1 MLEQG
6 PRWLVAGMFCLGAAT
21 CGQKGPLELPDEQ
34 TAVWESVEA
43 VQNLGTGDRK
53 GRPYDAVPGRMA
65 LVWSALGEPN
75 GLRA

>member
-1 MLEQG
+1 MSARGL
-6 PRWLVAGMFCLGAAT
+6 RWLVLGPLCLGVAT

-34 TAVWESVEA
+34 AATWQSVKA
-43 VQNLGTGDRK
+43 VQSLGTGDRK
-53 GRPYDAVPGRMA
+53 GRPYDAVPGRMD